1 MMFSLLK
8 SVKVSPIKSTQN
20 VYMIQIIITINIW
33 ACVSIS
39 SCHMTWEAY
48 KQLSYDLES
57 IRNWKQQT
65 VLPPKNLKIW
75 IILLQE
81 EKCKEVRQM
90 LVGTK
95 EKQEKDNDFLKK
107 TLIFLFLSLPS
118 SFLREF
124 CLSFIHSGNIYW
136 APAPCQAIHNLIC

>member
-75 IILLQE
+75 TILLQE

-95 EKQEKDNDFLKK
+95 EKQEKDNDFFKK
-107 TLIFLFLSLPS
+107 TLIFLFSFPSLIVFKRILSKLYSFRKHLLSTCSMPS
-118 SFLREF
+118 NS
-124 CLSFIHSGNIYW
+124 
-136 APAPCQAIHNLIC
+136 